1 MFGTPSKLH
10 ECLTVSDLY
19 KFLGC
24 DEQSFGDFL
33 YGPTLK
39 YRTFIIPKKGG
50 GVRNIVA
57 PIKKLKQLQNKIK
70 TELESYY
77 KPKACVHGF
86 ISDRNVVS
94 NARPHIRKEYV
105 LNIDLENFFGS
116 INFGRVSKLFQS
128 QPLNLTHSVASVL
141 AHMCCYNKVLP
152 QGAPT
157 SPIISNMIAFKLD
170 RQLKD
175 LASKSNCTYTRY
187 ADDISFS
194 FTKRKKNLPTSI
206 AFFDSKDNLVLSK
219 VLINTIENNWFKIN
233 EKKTRIQ
240 HRTQRQSVTNIT
252 VNEKINVNK
261 KFIRQTS
268 SMLNAMIKYGPI
280 EAEQEYFKKYHK
292 GYIAKR
298 QHIKIKE
305 KPGKL
310 FTQKVKGRINYIKLV
325 RGDSC
330 DMWRKLMY
338 KYTIAIGNPNEK
350 YNKSLWD
357 IISESTYIIY
367 DISDGNDTQGS
378 GFLLKNIGLITNQ
391 HVISGIE
398 QNNIADY
405 LMISWLPNPGK
416 SFINLNLAW
425 KNTEKDL
432 AVITS
437 TVIFNDA
444 VPLIAEPSPDYS
456 VGVDIFTIGYPAY
469 DARRNNA
476 PTIIKA
482 KITGQYTREGQ
493 SRIVIDEAI
502 VHGHSGGVVLNTD
515 GRVIG
520 IVANGN
526 AEGAI
531 RNTPSA
537 FIPISTLL
545 EEHESRTRTE

>member
-1 MFGTPSKLH
+1 MLGIPDKLH

-24 DEQSFGDFL
+24 DEQSTGDFL
-33 YGPTLK
+33 YGSSLK
-39 YRTFIIPKKGG
+39 YRAFTIPKKGG
-50 GVRNIVA
+50 GERNIVA
-57 PIKKLKQLQNKIK
+57 PVKKLKQLQDKIK

-77 KPKACVHGF
+77 KPKNCVHGF
-86 ISDRNVVS
+86 IPERNVVS
-94 NARPHIRKEYV
+94 NAQPHIGKEYV
-105 LNIDLENFFGS
+105 LNIDLDNFFNS

-128 QPLNLTHSVASVL
+128 HPLNLTHPVASVL
-141 AHMCCYNKVLP
+141 AHICCYNKALP

-175 LASKSNCTYTRY
+175 LASKSKCTYTRY

-194 FTKRKKNLPTSI
+194 FTKRKKHLSTSI
-206 AFFDSKDNLVLSK
+206 AFFDKKDNLILSN
-219 VLINTIENNWFKIN
+219 VLINIIESNWFKIN

-252 VNEKINVNK
+252 VNEKINVNR

-268 SMLNAMIKYGPI
+268 SMLNAIIKYGPI
-280 EAEQEYFKKYHK
+280 EAEREYFEKYHK

-298 QHIKIKE
+298 QHIKIK
-305 KPGKL
+305 KSPGKL
-310 FTQKVKGRINYIKLV
+310 FTQKVRGRINYINLV
-325 RGDSC
+325 RGNSC

-367 DISDGNDTQGS
+367 DISDENNSQGS
-378 GFLLKNIGLITNQ
+378 GFLLENIGLITNQ
-391 HVISGIE
+391 HVISGIKPD
-398 QNNIADY
+398 NIADK
-405 LMISWLPNPGK
+405 LMISWLPNQNK

-437 TVIFNDA
+437 PIMFND
-444 VPLIAEPSPDYS
+444 VTPLTVETCPDYS
-456 VGVDIFTIGYPAY
+456 VGTEVFTIGYPAY
-469 DARRNNA
+469 DARGKNSHT
-476 PTIIKA
+476 TIRA
-482 KITGQYTREGQ
+482 KITGECTREGQ
-493 SRIVIDEAI
+493 PRIKIDKAI
-502 VHGHSGGVVLNTD
+502 IHGHSGGVVLNVN

-526 AEGAI
+526 AEGEIQMAP
-531 RNTPSA
+531 NA

-545 EEHESRTRTE
+545 EEHENQTRAE